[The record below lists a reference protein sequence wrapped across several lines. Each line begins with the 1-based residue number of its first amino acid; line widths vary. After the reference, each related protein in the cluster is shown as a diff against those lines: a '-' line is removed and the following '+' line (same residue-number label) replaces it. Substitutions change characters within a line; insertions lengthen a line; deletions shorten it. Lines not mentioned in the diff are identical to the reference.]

1 MYLRHTT
8 VRRGGKTHTYWRLV
22 RSVRCGRKVRQETV
36 AQLGEL
42 DAEGRLAARSLA
54 EQLVGVERQPGLF
67 DDGTPAEPIPLDL
80 RGLRVERGRRFGDVW
95 LAWRLW
101 QALGLDQLLERL
113 LPRGRAEIPWAT
125 MIAVL
130 VIARLCEPSSELHI
144 AEDWFRRTALDD
156 LLGVP
161 EAKVNDDRCY
171 RALDRVLTQSEA
183 LQIHLK
189 EQLGTLFG
197 LEYDLLLYDVT
208 STYFEGLAEANPLA
222 QRGYSRDHRPD
233 CKQVCIGL
241 VVTRDGFPLGF
252 EVFAGNRHDSTTLRE
267 IVSRME
273 ERYGR
278 AQRVWALDRGMVSEE
293 HLQWLRERGSRYIV
307 GTPKHQLRAYE
318 RHLLEGEWSTIRDGL
333 QVQLVRGSDTGAD
346 ANDGAA
352 DDGANDVETYILC
365 RSEERASKEQ
375 AMRQRFAE
383 RIELGLTTLAESCDR
398 KRQAAG
404 LIERRVGRLL
414 ERNQRAARFYDV
426 RVAATADGAARLT
439 WQRRADAWRQ
449 ACACDGCYILRS
461 NVADWSA
468 EELWRAYI
476 QLTEAEAAFR
486 IHKDSLQ
493 LRPVWHQTA
502 PRVTAHILVCF
513 LAYVLRKTLE
523 GWCRRA
529 GLGSSVTTVLEEI
542 ARIQSTDVVVPT
554 QDGRQVRLRCVVRP
568 DRAQSILLAHLGLD
582 LPQRLRLPKGLAKPA
597 ADASKHQM

>member
-8 VRRGGKTHTYWRLV
+8 VKRNGKTHTYWRLV

-42 DAEGRLAARSLA
+42 DADGRLAARSLA
-54 EQLVGVERQPGLF
+54 ERLVGVERQPGLF
-67 DDGTPAEPIPLDL
+67 KDDQSPEPIALDL
-80 RGLRVERGRRFGDVW
+80 RRLRLERGRRFGDVW

-101 QALGLDQLLERL
+101 QALGLDQLLTRL
-113 LPRGRAEIPWAT
+113 LPPGREDVSWAT
-125 MIAVL
+125 MAAVL

-156 LLGVP
+156 LLDVP
-161 EAKVNDDRCY
+161 ETKVNDDRCY
-171 RALDRVLTQSEA
+171 RALDRVLEHNQA
-183 LQIHLK
+183 LQMHLK
-189 EQLGTLFG
+189 EQVGTLFG
-197 LEYDLLLYDVT
+197 LEYDLLLYDIT

-222 QRGYSRDHRPD
+222 QRGYSRDHRSD

-252 EVFAGNRHDSTTLRE
+252 EVFAGHRHDSTTLRE
-267 IVSRME
+267 IVARME

-307 GTPKHQLRAYE
+307 GTPKQQLRAYE
-318 RHLLEGEWSTIRDGL
+318 RQLLAGDWSAIRDGL
-333 QVQLVRGSDTGAD
+333 QVQLVRGAD
-346 ANDGAA
+346 AAEDA
-352 DDGANDVETYILC
+352 DSVETFILC
-365 RSEERASKEQ
+365 RSEERALKEQ
-375 AMRQRFAE
+375 ALRQRFAQ
-383 RIELGLTTLAESCDR
+383 RIELGLTQLTQSCE
-398 KRQAAG
+398 QTPQMPG
-404 LIERRVGRLL
+404 VIERRIGRLL
-414 ERNQRAARFYDV
+414 ERNQRAARFYDI
-426 RVAATADGAARLT
+426 RVSAAADGAARLE
-439 WQRRADAWRQ
+439 WRRRDDAWQQ

-461 NVADWSA
+461 NVTDWSA

-493 LRPVWHQTA
+493 LRPVWHQIA

-529 GLGSSVTTVLEEI
+529 GLGSSVTTLLEELS
-542 ARIQSTDVVVPT
+542 RIQSTDVVVPT
-554 QDGRQVRLRCVVRP
+554 QDGRQIRLRCVVRP
-568 DRAQSILLAHLGLD
+568 DGPQSILLNRLGLD
-582 LPQRLRLPKGLAKPA
+582 LPQRLRLPRSMQP
-597 ADASKHQM
+597 D

>member
-1 MYLRHTT
+1 
-8 VRRGGKTHTYWRLV
+8 
-22 RSVRCGRKVRQETV
+22 VRQETV

-42 DAEGRLAARSLA
+42 DAEGRLAARGLA
-54 EQLVGVERQPGLF
+54 ERLVGVERQPGLF
-67 DDGTPAEPIPLDL
+67 DDEPTEPIALDL
-80 RGLRVERGRRFGDVW
+80 RGLRLERGRRFGDVW

-113 LPRGRAEIPWAT
+113 LPRGREEVPWAT
-125 MIAVL
+125 MVAVL

-171 RALDRVLTQSEA
+171 RALDRVLTQSDA

-189 EQLGTLFG
+189 EQLGTLFA
-197 LEYDLLLYDVT
+197 LEYDLLLYDIT
-208 STYFEGLAEANPLA
+208 STYFEGQAEANPLA
-222 QRGYSRDHRPD
+222 QRGYSRDHRSD

-241 VVTRDGFPLGF
+241 VVTREGFPLGF

-267 IVSRME
+267 IVARME

-278 AQRVWALDRGMVSEE
+278 AQRVWALDRGMVSEA

-307 GTPKHQLRAYE
+307 GTPKNQLRAHE
-318 RHLLEGEWSTIRDGL
+318 RQLLGGEWSAIREGL
-333 QVQLVRGSDTGAD
+333 QVQLVRGTDADSSTTDGTAD
-346 ANDGAA
+346 ANPD
-352 DDGANDVETYILC
+352 DVETYILC
-365 RSEERASKEQ
+365 RSEERALKEQ

-383 RIELGLTTLAESCDR
+383 RIERGLTRMVNSCVR
-398 KRQAAG
+398 SRPTAG
-404 LIERRVGRLL
+404 VLERRIGRLF
-414 ERNQRAARFYDV
+414 ERNQRAARFYDA
-426 RVAATADGAARLT
+426 RVVVGSDSGVSLT
-439 WQRRADAWRQ
+439 WQRREDLWQQ
-449 ACACDGCYILRS
+449 ALAYDGCYILRS
-461 NVADWSA
+461 NVNDWSA

-486 IHKDSLQ
+486 IHKDALQ

-502 PRVTAHILVCF
+502 PRVTAHILICF

-529 GLGSSVTTVLEEI
+529 GLGSSTTTVLEEM

-554 QDGRQVRLRCVVRP
+554 HDSRQVRLRCVVRP
-568 DRAQSILLAHLGLD
+568 DRAQAILLDHLGLD
-582 LPQRLRLPKGLAKPA
+582 LPQRLRLPTSLTETPDSPTGP
-597 ADASKHQM
+597 M